1 MVVHVKSV
9 NLDLFHMHIA
19 FAELV
24 SLAVDVKLNI
34 LVVDQMVY
42 ILINL
47 GVILAAILNV
57 QIMF

>member
-1 MVVHVKSV
+1 
-9 NLDLFHMHIA
+9 MHIA

-42 ILINL
+42 LLINL
-47 GVILAAILNV
+47 DVILAAILNV